1 MRTKTYLTGAG
12 DWLMGHAGAALANLS
27 LPHEEEQFE
36 ASNIGMNKHSVT
48 EQSAWWQWNISPP
61 TTYLVN
67 RRITDQPG
75 CLV

>member
-48 EQSAWWQWNISPP
+48 EQSA
-61 TTYLVN
+61 
-67 RRITDQPG
+67 
-75 CLV
+75 